1 MSRPQSPDRFNEDA
15 ATYTV
20 KGSDAPDL
28 DAGVA
33 AIRNVLATLPTK
45 PGVYRMTDA
54 RGDVLYVGKARTLKN
69 RVANYVQVARL
80 PKRLQRMVAQTRG
93 MTIVTTNNEAE
104 ALLLEGQ
111 LIKRYRPA
119 YNVLLRDDKSFPF
132 ILLRADHAFPRISK
146 HRGARRAKGN
156 YYGPFASAG
165 SVNTTLNALQKL
177 FLLRSCSDG
186 FFSRRDRPCLLYQIK
201 RCSAPCVG
209 RVSEADYAELVS
221 DAKDFLGGKKTQ
233 VQAKLGAA
241 MQEAAEAMDFERAAM
256 LRDRLRALTFIQGT
270 QAINADGVGDA
281 DIWALAAKRGV
292 TCVQAFFIR
301 GGQNWGHRAFFPQHT
316 ADVPEDEAL
325 ASVMLQFYDEVPP
338 PRTILADRTVSESD
352 LLAEALAE
360 RAGGKVTIAQPQRG
374 DRVRLVAQAKRN
386 AEEALDRRAAES
398 TTQTKLLTE
407 IAELFDLEGPPKRIE
422 VYDNSHIMGT
432 NSVGAMIVSGPD
444 GFQKGQYRKFNIK
457 RPETIAG
464 DDFGMMREVLER
476 RFARAMEEDPDRES
490 GTWPDLLLIDGGK
503 GQVSAVKGVL
513 DAMGVEDVPIVGVA
527 KGPDRNAGR
536 ETFHLPD
543 GREIALPMNA
553 PVLFH
558 LQRLRDEAHRFAI
571 GAHRAKRA
579 KALVTS
585 TLDDVPGIGPA
596 RKKALLMHFGTAR
609 AVKNASLQDLQ
620 MAPGVSEAVAQQVY
634 DYFHSTVAPQ

>member
-33 AIRNVLATLPTK
+33 AIRNVLATLPSK
-45 PGVYRMTDA
+45 PGVYRMTDQ
-54 RGDVLYVGKARTLKN
+54 RGDVLYVGKARVLKN

-80 PKRLQRMVAQTRG
+80 PKRLQRMIAQTRG

-132 ILLRADHAFPRISK
+132 ILLRADHAYPRISK

-209 RVSEADYAELVS
+209 RINETDYAELVG

-233 VQAKLGAA
+233 VQAKLGGA
-241 MQEAAEAMDFERAAM
+241 MQDAAENMDFERAAM

-301 GGQNWGHRAFFPQHT
+301 GGQNWGHRAFFPAHT

-325 ASVMLQFYDEVPP
+325 ASVMLQFYDDVPP
-338 PRTILADRTVSESD
+338 PRTILTDGIVAESD

-360 RAGGKVTIAQPQRG
+360 RAGGKVTIMQPQRG

-398 TTQTKLLTE
+398 TTQAKLLNE

-432 NSVGAMIVSGPD
+432 NSVGAMIVSGPE

-609 AVKNASLQDLQ
+609 AVKNASLKDLQ
-620 MAPGVSEAVAQQVY
+620 MAPGVSEAVASQVY
-634 DYFHSTVAPQ
+634 DYFHATVAPQ

>member
-1 MSRPQSPDRFNEDA
+1 MSAPQSPDRFNEDA

-20 KGSDAPDL
+20 KGGDAPDL
-28 DAGVA
+28 DAGIA

-45 PGVYRMTDA
+45 PGVYRMTDV
-54 RGDVLYVGKARTLKN
+54 RGDVLYVGKARVLKN

-80 PKRLQRMVAQTRG
+80 PKRLQRMIAQTRG

-209 RVSEADYAELVS
+209 RISETDYAELVS

-233 VQAKLGAA
+233 VQAKLGGA

-316 ADVPEDEAL
+316 VDVPEDEAL

-338 PRTILADRTVSESD
+338 PATILTDQIVSEQD
-352 LLAEALAE
+352 LLCEALGE
-360 RAGGKVTIAQPQRG
+360 RAGRKVTITQPQRG

-398 TTQTKLLTE
+398 TTQAKLLSE

-432 NSVGAMIVSGPD
+432 NSVGAMIVSGPE

-634 DYFHSTVAPQ
+634 DYFHATVASE

>member
-15 ATYTV
+15 ATDAV
-20 KGSDAPDL
+20 KGGDAPDL

-33 AIRNVLATLPTK
+33 AIRNVLATLPSK
-45 PGVYRMTDA
+45 PGVYRMTDV
-54 RGDVLYVGKARTLKN
+54 RGDVLYVGKARVLKN

-209 RVSEADYAELVS
+209 RITAVDYAELVS

-233 VQAKLGAA
+233 VQAKLGGA

-281 DIWALAAKRGV
+281 DIWALACKRGV
-292 TCVQAFFIR
+292 TCAQAFFIR
-301 GGQNWGHRAFFPQHT
+301 GGQNWGHRAFFP
-316 ADVPEDEAL
+316 
-325 ASVMLQFYDEVPP
+325 SM
-338 PRTILADRTVSESD
+338 
-352 LLAEALAE
+352 
-360 RAGGKVTIAQPQRG
+360 
-374 DRVRLVAQAKRN
+374 
-386 AEEALDRRAAES
+386 
-398 TTQTKLLTE
+398 LLTCRKTKHWP
-407 IAELFDLEGPPKRIE
+407 ASCS
-422 VYDNSHIMGT
+422 NSMT
-432 NSVGAMIVSGPD
+432 TC
-444 GFQKGQYRKFNIK
+444 
-457 RPETIAG
+457 RP
-464 DDFGMMREVLER
+464 L
-476 RFARAMEEDPDRES
+476 ARS
-490 GTWPDLLLIDGGK
+490 
-503 GQVSAVKGVL
+503 
-513 DAMGVEDVPIVGVA
+513 
-527 KGPDRNAGR
+527 
-536 ETFHLPD
+536 
-543 GREIALPMNA
+543 
-553 PVLFH
+553 
-558 LQRLRDEAHRFAI
+558 
-571 GAHRAKRA
+571 
-579 KALVTS
+579 
-585 TLDDVPGIGPA
+585 
-596 RKKALLMHFGTAR
+596 
-609 AVKNASLQDLQ
+609 
-620 MAPGVSEAVAQQVY
+620 
-634 DYFHSTVAPQ
+634 

>member
-15 ATYTV
+15 ATDAV
-20 KGSDAPDL
+20 KGGDAPDL

-33 AIRNVLATLPTK
+33 AIRNVLATLPSK
-45 PGVYRMTDA
+45 PGVYRMTDV
-54 RGDVLYVGKARTLKN
+54 RGDVLYVGKARVLKN

-209 RVSEADYAELVS
+209 RITAVDYAELVS

-233 VQAKLGAA
+233 VQAKLGGA

-281 DIWALAAKRGV
+281 DIWALACKRGV
-292 TCVQAFFIR
+292 TCAQAFFIR
-301 GGQNWGHRAFFPQHT
+301 GGQNWGHRAFFPQHA

-325 ASVMLQFYDEVPP
+325 ASIMLQFYDDVPP
-338 PRTILADRTVSESD
+338 PRTILTDRDVAEGA

-360 RAGGKVTIAQPQRG
+360 RAGGKVTIARPQRG

-398 TTQTKLLTE
+398 TTQAKLLSE
-407 IAELFDLEGPPKRIE
+407 IAELFDLEGPPQRIE

-432 NSVGAMIVSGPD
+432 NSVGAMIVAGPD

-476 RFARAMEEDPDRES
+476 RFARALEEDPDRES
-490 GTWPDLLLIDGGK
+490 GTWPDLMLIDGGK

-513 DAMGVEDVPIVGVA
+513 DAIGVDDVPVVGVA

-536 ETFHLPD
+536 EVFHLPD
-543 GREIALPMNA
+543 GRVIALPMNA

-585 TLDDVPGIGPA
+585 SLDDVPGIGPA

-620 MAPGVSEAVAQQVY
+620 MAPGVSEAVALQVY
-634 DYFHSTVAPQ
+634 DYFHATVVFQ